1 LCRPS
6 YASGER
12 PDVLALW
19 QRLGVPEI
27 EAMTPWEDPSR
38 VMLHRRRGNACRGLV
53 GVAGVKLIAHVPMW
67 VLKLLLLI
75 VVVATAIK
83 LLLTAAGTDPSAG
96 RSLLP
101 VAVTAS
107 PAAVIGVAAMVGLV
121 VGAWSAALGLGGGL
135 LTVPAMLVLFGS
147 PLGVAEG
154 TSLMVML
161 PNALLGSVM
170 HLRQGTADRRIGMRV
185 AIFAIP
191 GTMFGA
197 VMALLVD
204 PRLLALVFGWY
215 LVFIAVREILR
226 AIRAPVR
233 LLSIPWDRLRAFRL
247 SSAFSRDLNRPTT
260 SCRGVDGL
268 DRELAAV
275 GVD

>member
-1 LCRPS
+1 
-6 YASGER
+6 
-12 PDVLALW
+12 
-19 QRLGVPEI
+19 
-27 EAMTPWEDPSR
+27 M
-38 VMLHRRRGNACRGLV
+38 
-53 GVAGVKLIAHVPMW
+53 VAGVKLIAHVPVW

-75 VVVATAIK
+75 VVGATAIK

-101 VAVTAS
+101 TAVTAS

-191 GTMFGA
+191 GTIFGA

-226 AIRAPVR
+226 AIPA
-233 LLSIPWDRLRAFRL
+233 LLSIPWDRLRAFGL